1 MTGVNTNLRIA
12 KVMATLAILLP
23 VLTSWADAS
32 ATVPDKSLIG
42 RWHGQNHF
50 FGMSRKEIV
59 EKKVAIQYVETK
71 LEISANGK
79 VTGRVG
85 GAELSG
91 CVVEANRG
99 WFGRLLHIK
108 TDFII
113 RGKIVGAVAPG
124 SEAGIHSISAPFNLN
139 GPHVVGSMFVI
150 HGAFTYPYP
159 FLSLRLSR

>member
-1 MTGVNTNLRIA
+1 MSTNLRMTRLLA
-12 KVMATLAILLP
+12 ALAILLP
-23 VLTSWADAS
+23 VLTSSANAG

-42 RWHGQNHF
+42 QWHGQNHF
-50 FGMSRKEIV
+50 FGISRKEIV

-71 LEISANGK
+71 LEISADGK
-79 VTGRVG
+79 VTGHVG
-85 GAELSG
+85 RAELSG

-99 WFGRLLHIK
+99 WCGRLLHIK

-124 SEAGIHSISAPFNLN
+124 SEGGIHSISAPFNLN
-139 GPHVVGSMFVI
+139 GSRVVGSMFVI

-159 FLSLRLSR
+159 FLSLRLSH